1 MLSAAH
7 TAYLKSLMVTV
18 ATSVFSLPAKIADHL
33 SQTTPQLSLSHIL
46 ENCNIAKKKYAL
58 SHFQYAEG
66 MVLSAASKPT
76 SVFPLIFF
84 TDFLILKI
92 E

>member
-7 TAYLKSLMVTV
+7 TAYLKSVMVTV

-46 ENCNIAKKKYAL
+46 ENYNIAKKKVRA
-58 SHFQYAEG
+58 
-66 MVLSAASKPT
+66 KP
-76 SVFPLIFF
+76 FPVC
-84 TDFLILKI
+84 
-92 E
+92 